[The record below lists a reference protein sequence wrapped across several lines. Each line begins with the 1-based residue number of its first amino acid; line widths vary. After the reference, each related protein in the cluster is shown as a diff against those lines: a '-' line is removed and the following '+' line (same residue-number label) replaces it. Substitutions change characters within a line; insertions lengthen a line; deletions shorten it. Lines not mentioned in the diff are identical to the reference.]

1 MKINLLP
8 PEIYER
14 QRVRRQTG
22 LVIVVGVLLL
32 AALGGFWF
40 LQVLRENAVRED
52 IAAQE
57 AENARLQQE
66 INELQEIGQL
76 QAEIDATRDLLNTLL
91 ADRVLWSGVLRDIS
105 LVIPGQV
112 WLNGL
117 TGQVGAPAAGTATTT
132 TGTPTT
138 TAAPTTTT
146 TTTTTGSAPG
156 QAAAG
161 PALVGQISFNG
172 FSFTHPDVALW
183 LSRLEDVRGFVNP
196 WLQTSTDTVIG
207 TQTVEAFTSSVD
219 LSEQALARRQR
230 GGGGGGGQ

>member
-1 MKINLLP
+1 MRINLLP
-8 PEIYER
+8 PELYER

-22 LVIVVGVLLL
+22 LVVVVGVLML

-112 WLNGL
+112 WLNGM
-117 TGQVGAPAAGTATTT
+117 TGQVGAPAAGTGTT
-132 TGTPTT
+132 TT

-146 TTTTTGSAPG
+146 TTTTTGTVPG

-161 PALVGQISFNG
+161 PALVGQVSFNG

-196 WLQTSTDTVIG
+196 WLQNSTDTVIG
-207 TQTVEAFTSSVD
+207 TQTVESFTSSVD

-230 GGGGGGGQ
+230 GGGGGGQ